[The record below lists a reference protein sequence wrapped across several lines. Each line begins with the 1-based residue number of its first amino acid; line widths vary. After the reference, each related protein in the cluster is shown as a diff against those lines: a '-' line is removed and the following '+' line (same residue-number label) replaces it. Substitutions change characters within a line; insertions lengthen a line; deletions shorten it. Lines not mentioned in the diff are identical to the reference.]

1 MTDFCLKF
9 LGFNNYQWSADSLSW
24 WGVAPDRYERSNQKE
39 LFRQRWF
46 CCVQGY
52 TGAVSFAVTNFR
64 CKLSLLLQLASNVG
78 VNGKKRV
85 VFAIEA
91 DAAILAQRG
100 QDKKNCNRE
109 KVRL

>member
-1 MTDFCLKF
+1 MQCDD
-9 LGFNNYQWSADSLSW
+9 GFSSKVLRFQQLSMECRFTFSV
-24 WGVAPDRYERSNQKE
+24 GVAPDRYERSNQKE
-39 LFRQRWF
+39 LFRQRWC

-52 TGAVSFAVTNFR
+52 TGSVSFAVTNFR
-64 CKLSLLLQLASNVG
+64 CKLSLSLQLASNVG

-100 QDKKNCNRE
+100 QDKKIAIER
-109 KVRL
+109 K